1 MPEKS
6 SLLILA
12 EAATKKDKELLKKLE
27 TVYVTSEDPEDFD
40 PDVNRKMYVDPNR
53 PLPEKYVVSVQNQG
67 FMETAKAMGP
77 AKPGQV
83 TVDDAQQ
90 LISDYWRK
98 PNNDN
103 LNAIAKQHQYVK
115 STFIDYIV
123 PFTSYFNVLSG

>member
-1 MPEKS
+1 MS
-6 SLLILA
+6 SLSILA
-12 EAATKKDKELLKKLE
+12 EAATKKDSELLKKLE
-27 TVYVTSEDPEDFD
+27 TVYVTSEDPVDFD

-77 AKPGQV
+77 AKPGQL

-103 LNAIAKQHQYVK
+103 LNAIAKEHQYVK
-115 STFIDYIV
+115 SDFIDIIAS
-123 PFTSYFNVLSG
+123 FTSYFHILSG

>member
-1 MPEKS
+1 M
-6 SLLILA
+6 
-12 EAATKKDKELLKKLE
+12 KKLE
-27 TVYVTSEDPEDFD
+27 TVYVTSEDPVDFD

-103 LNAIAKQHQYVK
+103 LNAIAKEHQYVK
-115 STFIDYIV
+115 SDFIDLKIHIE
-123 PFTSYFNVLSG
+123 N